1 MQDESLI
8 LGGTTQNAI
17 FAQEIVDELGLDN
30 FGIFFTEHGI
40 FMGRVYNF
48 KPDRNY
54 PEAVTIEGYYTTDID
69 LDQILAVKKYDLT
82 TDAWSIPPPD

>member
-1 MQDESLI
+1 MQNESLI
-8 LGGTTQNAI
+8 LGGATQNAI
-17 FAQEIVDELGLDN
+17 FAQKIVDEIGLDN

-40 FMGRVYNF
+40 LIGRIYNF

-54 PEAVTIEGYYTTDID
+54 PEVLTIEGYYTTD
-69 LDQILAVKKYDLT
+69 LNLNQILAVKKYDLT